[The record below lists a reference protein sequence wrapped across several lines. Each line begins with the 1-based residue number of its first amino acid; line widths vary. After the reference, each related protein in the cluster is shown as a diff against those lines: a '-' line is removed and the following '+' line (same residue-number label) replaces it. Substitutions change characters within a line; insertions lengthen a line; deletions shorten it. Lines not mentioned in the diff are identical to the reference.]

1 MSVRLD
7 LDIRL
12 EIMKFNAEITIHED
26 TSGSVG
32 EYTSSLE
39 LFELRL
45 R

>member
-1 MSVRLD
+1 MFARLD

-12 EIMKFNAEITIHED
+12 EIMKLNVEITIHED

-32 EYTSSLE
+32 EYASLLG
-39 LFELRL
+39 LFELGL

>member
-12 EIMKFNAEITIHED
+12 EIMKLNAEITICKD

-32 EYTSSLE
+32 EYASSLG
-39 LFELRL
+39 LFELGL